1 MIVSLATHIKGG
13 HIDQAWLRCKTNHY
27 DVQLYSPYYTCKDH
41 DALLF
46 SLYEPSTEKGK
57 YLLRITHLKN
67 VFFKIM
73 LKESSQRSQKLSKE
87 QESQEVKFETF
98 VFLLKSVLLSREK
111 WACPT
116 TCTDKKKV

>member
-1 MIVSLATHIKGG
+1 M
-13 HIDQAWLRCKTNHY
+13 
-27 DVQLYSPYYTCKDH
+27 
-41 DALLF
+41 
-46 SLYEPSTEKGK
+46 
-57 YLLRITHLKN
+57 
-67 VFFKIM
+67 FFKIM